1 EATQQPAKAAPP
13 AEGRG
18 EGRDALDSM
27 KILSRSEA
35 SLRSTPSRGRFA
47 CAASDRP
54 LFLPHSLPSLLDLW
68 ILNLL
73 ERKSHIDSGD
83 RAKHLFQF

>member
-1 EATQQPAKAAPP
+1 EATQQRAKAAP
-13 AEGRG
+13 AEGLG

-35 SLRSTPSRGRFA
+35 SLRSPPSRGRFA

-54 LFLPHSLPSLLDLW
+54 LFLPPFPPLSRAP

-73 ERKSHIDSGD
+73 ERKSHIYSGD
-83 RAKHLFQF
+83 RAKHLFHF